1 MPEQPSWR
9 AATSTVHL
17 LHRASQGMDEI
28 FLRAVG
34 GDLTPRQ
41 FVILD
46 AVAEA
51 EGLNQVAITQATG
64 IDRSSTAEL
73 VQRLTRRGLLRRR
86 RVKGDARSYSVRL
99 TQAGRELLA
108 KMRPAAER
116 MDRTIAK
123 RLGGRAA
130 LRRLVE
136 QTESVL
142 STLPRT

>member
-1 MPEQPSWR
+1 MPEQLSWR

-28 FLRAVG
+28 FLRTVG
-34 GDLTPRQ
+34 GDITPRQ

-86 RVKGDARSYSVRL
+86 RVGGDAVHDDATDDQRQHHDPGDDPRQVVPEHECTVSPARP
-99 TQAGRELLA
+99 TPGIAGPCG
-108 KMRPAAER
+108 RP
-116 MDRTIAK
+116 
-123 RLGGRAA
+123 
-130 LRRLVE
+130 
-136 QTESVL
+136 
-142 STLPRT
+142 P

>member
-73 VQRLTRRGLLRRR
+73 VQRLT
-86 RVKGDARSYSVRL
+86 
-99 TQAGRELLA
+99 QAGRELLA

-116 MDRTIAK
+116 MDRTLAK

-136 QTESVL
+136 QTDSVL